1 MSPLEGPSTD
11 RRSYNDIN
19 DEDDD
24 LHFFGPVKNKIVSSI
39 IVPENFVYVKVL
51 FVLFYKIGREVTK
64 WVKRV

>member
-51 FVLFYKIGREVTK
+51 FVLF
-64 WVKRV
+64 